1 MPPLPRFQ
9 IDDLAELASQ
19 LRFAPKSAL
28 VRDLERTEELA
39 YELDASGSF
48 PLDYIVFRVTGYR
61 PEQSKD
67 ALIAGDALL
76 GDLATLAEHLSAA
89 AKIPL
94 ASLDGALSAD
104 ELCEKWSVSRKT
116 IERYR
121 RRGLLSRRVVGPGG
135 KPRVAYMPEAVAAFE
150 AREPQKLRAA
160 TTFSRLEPEVRD
172 RVIAEAR
179 EHAREGKS
187 LNQAALS
194 IAERIGRGHETVRQI
209 LQRWERD
216 EGESLF
222 DGSGPMGPRERRL
235 CYLAWRRA
243 LEPGA
248 VAERVGKPRASV
260 LRVTVDER
268 ARVLRELLPV
278 VSRGLHDEAPDETA
292 VEHELATAGIG
303 RGGPD
308 LLEDLLSLARGIGPM
323 TAAEERA
330 RLAACRE
337 LRRRAVRAIGELP
350 DHGNSAPEIDR
361 IETDL
366 RWSARVKA
374 ELVRG
379 LLPVMLRAIESR
391 LGAAA
396 EQLGST
402 ALRAVI
408 EAGLDALAESI
419 DTVHPSDRGRLA
431 SPVSLAVDRATRPLL
446 AAQVDAASL
455 RSKSSDHPGRAKRKI
470 GSSAAVRDF
479 TRAVYRWQA
488 LLEPDAR
495 VRGVLD
501 AVGDRNAAILRLRFG
516 YAPVPGS
523 RLDGRPA
530 TLAELAEVLDSKPLH
545 TARSERAAMRRAM
558 EAVRLETA

>member
-1 MPPLPRFQ
+1 MPPLPRFRV
-9 IDDLAELASQ
+9 DDLAELALQ

-28 VRDLERTEELA
+28 VRDLERTEALA

-48 PLDYIVFRVTGYR
+48 PLDYVVFRVTGYR

-67 ALIAGDALL
+67 VLIEGEALL

-89 AKIPL
+89 AKIEL
-94 ASLDGALSAD
+94 ASLDGALAAD

-135 KPRVAYMPEAVAAFE
+135 KPRVAYLPEAVAAFE
-150 AREPQKLRAA
+150 KREPQTLRAA
-160 TTFSRLEPEVRD
+160 TTFSRLDPDVRD

-209 LQRWERD
+209 LQRWERE

-243 LEPGA
+243 AEPGV

-278 VSRGLHDEAPDETA
+278 VSRGLREDAPDETA
-292 VEHELATAGIG
+292 VGHELATAGIG
-303 RGGPD
+303 RDGPD
-308 LLEDLLSLARGIGPM
+308 LLEDLLALARGIGPLSA
-323 TAAEERA
+323 TEERG
-330 RLAACRE
+330 RLSACRE
-337 LRRRAVRAIGELP
+337 LRRRAARAIGELP

-391 LGAAA
+391 LGVEA

-402 ALRAVI
+402 ALRSVV

-446 AAQVDAASL
+446 AGVTAGAEP
-455 RSKSSDHPGRAKRKI
+455 RSAGQPGKARRKI
-470 GSSAAVRDF
+470 GSAAAVRDF
-479 TRAVYRWQA
+479 TRTVYRWQGIF
-488 LLEPDAR
+488 EPDAR
-495 VRGVLD
+495 VRSVLGVVGERD
-501 AVGDRNAAILRLRFG
+501 AVILRLRFG
-516 YAPVPGS
+516 YAPPPEVA
-523 RLDGRPA
+523 DDARPM
-530 TLAELAEVLDSKPLH
+530 TLAELAEALDSKPLH
-545 TARSERAAMRRAM
+545 TARSERAAMRHVLAAARAIG
-558 EAVRLETA
+558 A

>member
-1 MPPLPRFQ
+1 MPPLPRFRV
-9 IDDLAELASQ
+9 DDLAELASQ
-19 LRFAPKSAL
+19 LRYAPKSAL
-28 VRDLERTEELA
+28 VRDLERTEALA
-39 YELDASGSF
+39 YELDVAGSF
-48 PLDYIVFRVTGYR
+48 PLDYVVFRVTGYR

-67 ALIAGDALL
+67 SLIEGEALL

-89 AKIPL
+89 AKIDL

-116 IERYR
+116 LERYR

-135 KPRVAYMPEAVAAFE
+135 KPRVAYMPEAVSAFE
-150 AREPQKLRAA
+150 AREPQTLRAA

-209 LQRWERD
+209 LQRFERD

-278 VSRGLHDEAPDETA
+278 VSIGLREDAPDETA
-292 VEHELATAGIG
+292 VGHDLATAGIG

-308 LLEDLLSLARGIGPM
+308 LLEDLLALARGIGPM
-323 TAAEERA
+323 SATEERG

-337 LRRRAVRAIGELP
+337 LRRRAARAIGELP
-350 DHGNSAPEIDR
+350 EHGNSAPEIDR

-391 LGAAA
+391 LGAEA
-396 EQLGST
+396 EQLGSST
-402 ALRAVI
+402 LRRVV
-408 EAGLDALAESI
+408 EAGFEALAASI

-431 SPVSLAVDRATRPLL
+431 SPVSLAVDRVARPML
-446 AAQVDAASL
+446 AGVAVGAAGQ
-455 RSKSSDHPGRAKRKI
+455 PGKAKRKI

-479 TRAVYRWQA
+479 TRMVYPWQGV
-488 LLEPDAR
+488 LEPDAR
-495 VRGVLD
+495 LRGVLD
-501 AVGDRNAAILRLRFG
+501 AVSARDASILRLRFG
-516 YAPVPGS
+516 YAPPPEIAE
-523 RLDGRPA
+523 DARPM
-530 TLAELAEVLDSKPLH
+530 TLAALAEALDSKPLH
-545 TARSERAAMRRAM
+545 TARSERAAIRHALDAARSD
-558 EAVRLETA
+558 EA

>member
-1 MPPLPRFQ
+1 MRG
-9 IDDLAELASQ
+9 
-19 LRFAPKSAL
+19 
-28 VRDLERTEELA
+28 LERTEALA

-48 PLDYIVFRVTGYR
+48 PLDYVVFRVTGYR
-61 PEQSKD
+61 AKGVAD
-67 ALIAGDALL
+67 ALIAGEALL

-89 AKIPL
+89 AKIDL
-94 ASLDGALSAD
+94 SSLDGAMSA
-104 ELCEKWSVSRKT
+104 EALCEKWSVSRKT
-116 IERYR
+116 LERYR

-135 KPRVAYMPEAVAAFE
+135 KPRVAYMPAAVAAFE
-150 AREPQKLRAA
+150 AREPQTLRAA
-160 TTFSRLEPEVRD
+160 TTFSRLEPEIRA

-194 IAERIGRGHETVRQI
+194 IAEGIGRGHETVRQI
-209 LQRWERD
+209 LQRWERE

-222 DGSGPMGPRERRL
+222 DGSGPMGPRERRM

-268 ARVLRELLPV
+268 ARVLRGLLAM
-278 VSRGLHDEAPDETA
+278 VSRGLREDAPDETA

-303 RGGPD
+303 RSGPD
-308 LLEDLLSLARGIGPM
+308 LLEDILALARGIGPLS
-323 TAAEERA
+323 AADERG

-337 LRRRAVRAIGELP
+337 LRRRAARAIGELP
-350 DHGNSAPEIDR
+350 EHGNSAPEIDR

-391 LGAAA
+391 LGAEA
-396 EQLGST
+396 EQLGSA
-402 ALRAVI
+402 ALRSVV
-408 EAGLDALAESI
+408 ESGVEALASSI
-419 DTVHPSDRGRLA
+419 DTVHPGDRGRLA
-431 SPVSLAVDRATRPLL
+431 SPVSLAVDRSVRALL
-446 AAQVDAASL
+446 AGGSVESLVGSAA
-455 RSKSSDHPGRAKRKI
+455 RSAVQPGRARRKI
-470 GSSAAVRDF
+470 GSSAGVRDF
-479 TRAVYRWQA
+479 TRAVYPWQRI
-488 LLEPDAR
+488 LEPDER

-501 AVGDRNAAILRLRFG
+501 AVGERDAAILRLRFG
-516 YAPVPGS
+516 YAPPPEMAA
-523 RLDGRPA
+523 DARPM
-530 TLAELAEVLDSKPLH
+530 TLAELAEALGSKPLH
-545 TARSERAAMRRAM
+545 TARSERAAMRHALAAARAVH
-558 EAVRLETA
+558 A

>member
-1 MPPLPRFQ
+1 MPPLPRFKV
-9 IDDLAELASQ
+9 DDLAELASQ
-19 LRFAPKSAL
+19 LRFAPRSAL
-28 VRDLERTEELA
+28 VRDLERTEGLA

-48 PLDYIVFRVTGYR
+48 PMDYVVFRVTGYR

-67 ALIAGDALL
+67 ALIDGAALL
-76 GDLATLAEHLSAA
+76 GDLATMAEHLSAA
-89 AKIPL
+89 AKIEL
-94 ASLDGALSAD
+94 SSLDGALSAD
-104 ELCEKWSVSRKT
+104 ELCTKWSVSRKT
-116 IERYR
+116 LERYR

-135 KPRVAYMPEAVAAFE
+135 KPRVAYMPEAVEAFE
-150 AREPQKLRAA
+150 KREPGTLRAA
-160 TTFSRLEPEVRD
+160 TTFSRLEPGVRD

-179 EHAREGKS
+179 EHARQGKS
-187 LNQAALS
+187 LNQAALC
-194 IAERIGRGHETVRQI
+194 IAEGIGRGHETVRQI

-243 LEPGA
+243 LEPGV

-278 VSRGLHDEAPDETA
+278 VSHGLHDEAPDETA
-292 VEHELATAGIG
+292 VEHDQATAGIG

-308 LLEDLLSLARGIGPM
+308 LLEDLLALSRGIGPLS
-323 TAAEERA
+323 AAEERG
-330 RLAACRE
+330 RLLACRE
-337 LRRRAVRAIGELP
+337 LRRRAARAIGELAE
-350 DHGNSAPEIDR
+350 HGNSAPEVDR

-379 LLPVMLRAIESR
+379 LLPVMLRAVESR
-391 LGAAA
+391 LGAEA
-396 EQLGST
+396 EQLGSS

-408 EAGLDALAESI
+408 EAGFEAMASSI

-431 SPVSLAVDRATRPLL
+431 SPVSLAVDRAVRPMVAGKVEPATR
-446 AAQVDAASL
+446 AAGQ
-455 RSKSSDHPGRAKRKI
+455 PGKAKRKI

-479 TRAVYRWQA
+479 TRHVYPWQA
-488 LLEPDAR
+488 VLEPDER
-495 VRGVLD
+495 VRGTL
-501 AVGDRNAAILRLRFG
+501 ASVGERDAAIVRLRFG
-516 YAPVPGS
+516 YAPPPDVAQ
-523 RLDGRPA
+523 DARPM
-530 TLAELAEVLDSKPLH
+530 TLAELADALDSKPLH
-545 TARSERAAMRRAM
+545 AARSERAAMRHALA
-558 EAVRLETA
+558 EVRSG